1 MAEQGKEVPAYA
13 LDGVQWNWQNTSYGF
28 KDKNYLL
35 PIPLK
40 ELELN
45 PNMQQNAGW

>member
-1 MAEQGKEVPAYA
+1 MAEQGKQVPAFTA
-13 LDGVQWNWQNTSYGF
+13 DGVQWNWENTKYGF
-28 KDKNYLL
+28 QDRNMLL

-45 PNMQQNAGW
+45 PNMQQNPGW